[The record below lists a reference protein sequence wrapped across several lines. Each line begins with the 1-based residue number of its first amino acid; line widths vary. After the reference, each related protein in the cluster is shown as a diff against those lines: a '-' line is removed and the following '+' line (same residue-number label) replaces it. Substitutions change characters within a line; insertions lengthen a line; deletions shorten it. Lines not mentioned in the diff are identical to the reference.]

1 MEPAY
6 LASVDADVIAGNR
19 IFKRCCSCF
28 TEEGQKQILK
38 QHNNLQVRFSLF
50 NERIGYVG
58 VLIAWR

>member
-19 IFKRCCSCF
+19 IFKGAAAVF

-38 QHNNLQVRFSLF
+38 QHNNLQARFSLF

-58 VLIAWR
+58 VLI

>member
-1 MEPAY
+1 MPMLLQAIVY
-6 LASVDADVIAGNR
+6 SKDAAAV
-19 IFKRCCSCF
+19 F

-38 QHNNLQVRFSLF
+38 QHNNLQARFSLF